1 MSCLNKAPFLYNC
14 IIENNIFTL
23 TFALEMLFLFL
34 TLNITNMKKGLHFL
48 VLSILI
54 LFTINLQAQEFQWAK
69 SYSGS
74 DGTMNLND
82 QYNRIY
88 NSAFDSQGNIYI
100 SGIFGQGAYIDTTNL
115 LSYLPSNQS
124 CSFIA
129 KLDPDGNLL
138 WHKAIT
144 KSYQYNEC
152 ANWMEIVG
160 DTAISMMASLTI
172 EYNNDSW
179 YIDTLLVGNYNDPT
193 QYPMPPG
200 YYTSFLTFDLD
211 GNLKS
216 QHFLER
222 QNITNDGTPYYKEWL
237 AFNMSISPFHIDK
250 NGYIY
255 IYVDLNRHNDSD
267 SIRLIVD
274 NQRSY
279 NCGGFVVQQ
288 NPKIIKLTPN
298 FDLVWTKD
306 IIRDTFG
313 AGPEMAYSFFP
324 HITGLSADSED
335 NMYLTGWIDHYCNT
349 DSNYNRTI
357 DLGSNQ
363 RLIINDAGCDNLGF
377 IIKYDTTGEP
387 QWSYQLNGKKT
398 LTGSRDFA
406 SYKTEIYNSTVNE
419 ENNSVYIIGS
429 GSYDTVDCKL
439 FFDDSTQFLYYD
451 DNLMFEASSLY
462 KGGVFF
468 AKLDKETGKYLS
480 HGISFSGQNTFFNCL
495 SQTYTV
501 SLAEKNNQVFSQV
514 IYYRNLAGVDTV
526 FSTGGIVNPS
536 IAIMRWKD
544 DGDVIDVINIPT
556 SDNSS
561 YLLTGNTI
569 LNDNGDLFITGMFE
583 GDITF
588 GDITLHGFNNR
599 SNAFMA
605 KYHDSTFVHTYVGD
619 TSSLLREISLE
630 GKGITV
636 YPNPTKGDVYITTQG
651 EKINSL
657 SLYNINGQLLLKNE
671 NLKTTSEK
679 INLSAFSKGVYVIKI
694 ITNKNVYSKK
704 IIVN

>member
-1 MSCLNKAPFLYNC
+1 
-14 IIENNIFTL
+14 
-23 TFALEMLFLFL
+23 
-34 TLNITNMKKGLHFL
+34 MKKGLRFL
-48 VLSILI
+48 VLSILA

-69 SYSGS
+69 SYSGI

-88 NSAFDSQGNIYI
+88 NSVFDSQGNIYI

-144 KSYQYNEC
+144 KSYQYNEG

-160 DTAISMMASLTI
+160 DTTISIMASLTI
-172 EYNNDSW
+172 EYSNYSW
-179 YIDTLLVGNYNDPT
+179 YIDTLIVGNYNDPA
-193 QYPMPPG
+193 QYPMPLG
-200 YYTSFLTFDLD
+200 RYTCFLNFDLD

-222 QNITNDGTPYYKEWL
+222 QNIMNNGTVPSTEHLTY
-237 AFNMSISPFHIDK
+237 SSDISPFHVDK

-255 IYVDLNRHNDSD
+255 IYVGLNKKSGSD
-267 SIRLIVD
+267 TVRLNID
-274 NQRSY
+274 NQRYY
-279 NCGGFVVQQ
+279 NCGGFVVRQ
-288 NPKIIKLTPN
+288 NPKILKFTPN
-298 FDLVWTKD
+298 FDLVWAKD

-313 AGPEMAYSFFP
+313 LGQEMAYSFFP
-324 HITGLSADSED
+324 RLSGLSTDSED

-387 QWSYQLNGKKT
+387 QWSNQLYGKKT
-398 LTGSRDFA
+398 LTGSRDFS
-406 SYKTEIYNSTVNE
+406 SYRTEIYNSTVNE

-429 GSYDTVDCKL
+429 AFYDTLDCKL
-439 FFDDSTQFLYYD
+439 FFDSTQFLYND
-451 DNLMFEASSLY
+451 DNLMFEASSPY

-480 HGISFSGQNTFFNCL
+480 HGISFSNQATNFNAL

-514 IYYRNLAGVDTV
+514 IYYQNLAGIDTV
-526 FSTGGIVNPS
+526 FSAGGIANPN

-544 DGDVIDVINIPT
+544 NGDVIDVINIPT
-556 SDNSS
+556 SNNSS

-599 SNAFMA
+599 SNAYMV
-605 KYHDSTFVHTYVGD
+605 KYHDSTFVQYYVGD
-619 TSSLLREISLE
+619 TISDTSGIRNNPTLE

-636 YPNPTKGDVYITTQG
+636 YPNPTKGDVYITIQG
-651 EKINSL
+651 EKINSF
-657 SLYNINGQLLLKNE
+657 SLYNINGQLIQKDENAIFSSDKTKLKLNLSNE
-671 NLKTTSEK
+671 N
-679 INLSAFSKGVYVIKI
+679 KGVYIIKI